1 MKQRMI
7 LYGLTLVLGCFVL
20 ASCVNDD
27 EGPCLPDSN
36 GKTQVVFSL
45 VLPDKAQT
53 RSLWGEKDPDSGEWI
68 NDWEIGEDKD
78 NDIDLGTIRIVIFD
92 NAGGYIGTLGDELN
106 YIPRNTGEE
115 PYETTEYE
123 CIGTVPDNIA
133 EALIKAQVKNF
144 KFVVF
149 ANCTVPE
156 SNITWDGLKTAVVF
170 DSETDKIPMWG
181 VVSVENLTLTKGE
194 RTDLG
199 PIVLLRALSKVTVAL
214 APKTGQE
221 SKMDGFEFISSVK
234 VTNYN
239 TKGYVVPTLPAYES
253 VTNTMALD
261 IVGCIHVNTTDAAKG
276 LEIKGTTETTSL
288 TFWLFEF
295 VNKGKEDANQAQL
308 IVTLGKT
315 VKDAET
321 GEETVTTKEFD
332 FAPIK
337 FCAYKDGAPTATA
350 YDIVRNHY
358 YKFNITEVVG
368 GLYVVPTVA
377 DWINAPVI
385 EYDINMSTN
394 IRLFDSWLYRYD
406 KDNQYGWDDP
416 EKPED
421 VYNHWQG
428 SHMVVSSGRQNL
440 TTVAEPIAGRPLHSP
455 QIQLMTTGA
464 VDPDDSD
471 SGTFELFVD
480 NTDFEIVQAVKDG
493 DGKVTE
499 YTTSNNDGI
508 LTIPAGEKVY
518 TYFYIVPKEG
528 STPSNSVAKVFL
540 YYNDPVTGKQEVPYN
555 RSALPG
561 YSDDSS
567 EIWAYFVTP
576 DKYNDEQGYM
586 KMYYQDADN
595 PLVPVPTVNP

>member
-1 MKQRMI
+1 MKLKTM
-7 LYGLTLVLGCFVL
+7 LYGLTLMLGCFVL

-68 NDWEIGEDKD
+68 NDWINGEDKD
-78 NDIDLGTIRIVIFD
+78 KDIDLGTIRIVIFD

-106 YIPRNTGEE
+106 FIPRNTGEE

-133 EALIKAQVKNF
+133 KALINAQVKDF
-144 KFVVF
+144 KFMVF

-156 SNITWDGLKTAVVF
+156 KITWDGAAVVF

-181 VVSVENLTLTKGE
+181 VVSVEGLTLTKGE

-221 SKMDGFEFISSVK
+221 SKMDGFTYISSVK

-239 TKGYVVPTLPAYES
+239 TTGYVVPSLPVAYES
-253 VTNTMALD
+253 ITNTMALD
-261 IVGCIHVNTTDAAKG
+261 TEECVHENTSDPDTDLLIDG
-276 LEIKGTTETTSL
+276 GTSKPKEL

-295 VNKGKEDANQAQL
+295 VNKGKEDADQAQL

-315 VKDAET
+315 VTNADT
-321 GEETVTTKEFD
+321 GEEQEVLKEFD

-337 FCAYKDGAPTATA
+337 FCTYDKNNGAPSGAPF
-350 YDIVRNHY
+350 DIVRNHY

-377 DWINAPVI
+377 KWKDAPVLD
-385 EYDINMSTN
+385 YTINMSTN

-406 KDNQYGWDDP
+406 LDTKDG
-416 EKPED
+416 KPDYSNWNES
-421 VYNHWQG
+421 Y
-428 SHMVVSSGRQNL
+428 MVVSTGSGAK
-440 TTVAEPIAGRPLHSP
+440 TDVEPAGRPLRSP
-455 QIQLMTTGA
+455 MIQLVTTGG
-464 VDPDDSD
+464 P
-471 SGTFELFVD
+471 FELKID
-480 NTDFEIVQAVKDG
+480 SEDFMIVS
-493 DGKVTE
+493 VTK
-499 YTTSNNDGI
+499 NDIAGTI
-508 LTIPAGEKVY
+508 TGYPTHAQSLVIPAAAENKEVY
-518 TYFYIVPKEG
+518 TYFYIVP
-528 STPSNSVAKVFL
+528 TSNMTGKKAHVFL
-540 YYNDPVTGKQEVPYN
+540 YYNDPVLGNQEVPFN
-555 RSALPG
+555 NNALPG

-567 EIWAYFVTP
+567 EFWVYSVTEAQ
-576 DKYNDEQGYM
+576 YNDG
-586 KMYYQDADN
+586 KIGDNNPFLRMYYYDAKH
-595 PLVPVPTVNP
+595 PLVDKDPVNP